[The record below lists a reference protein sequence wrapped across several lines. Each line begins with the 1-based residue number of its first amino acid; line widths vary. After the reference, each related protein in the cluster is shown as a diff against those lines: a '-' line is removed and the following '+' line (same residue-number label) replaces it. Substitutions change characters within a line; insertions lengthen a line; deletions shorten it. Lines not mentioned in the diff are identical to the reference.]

1 MAPDNWRAMR
11 RKVEIRQEK
20 SQINPTIITMSY
32 GRSVGLSGFRAFD
45 RRVSAAE
52 AFCRVLSLGNVA
64 FPVQAICPRKPTG
77 RTVIRASQP
86 RSPCVLLTLP
96 KSSAEEACF
105 APSVF
110 PEVVAS
116 AANASALKGR
126 VWGHPRLNAKAAGSR
141 DTRTS
146 RILNKRRA
154 LSEPACNDLKDFTA
168 PFLVERGPG
177 TNNCGTAS
185 GFQNKKI
192 R

>member
-1 MAPDNWRAMR
+1 MR

-20 SQINPTIITMSY
+20 SQINPTIITMFH
-32 GRSVGLSGFRAFD
+32 GKRVELSGPRAFD

-52 AFCRVLSLGNVA
+52 AFCRVLSLGNVV
-64 FPVQAICPRKPTG
+64 FPVQLKFSRKLTG

-86 RSPCVLLTLP
+86 QSPGVLPTLSKSSPEETCFVPCVSP
-96 KSSAEEACF
+96 AVA
-105 APSVF
+105 
-110 PEVVAS
+110 AS
-116 AANASALKGR
+116 ATNASALKGR
-126 VWGHPRLNAKAAGSR
+126 VRGHPRLNANAAGSH

-154 LSEPACNDLKDFTA
+154 LSEPACNDLKDITA
-168 PFLVERGPG
+168 PFLVERGPE